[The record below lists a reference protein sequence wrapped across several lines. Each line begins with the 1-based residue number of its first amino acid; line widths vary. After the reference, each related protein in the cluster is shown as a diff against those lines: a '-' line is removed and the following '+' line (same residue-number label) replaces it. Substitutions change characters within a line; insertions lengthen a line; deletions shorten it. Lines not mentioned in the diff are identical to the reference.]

1 MSGYLQSITQEG
13 SQIKY
18 ENLPGEYI
26 WKPMRLDKYPGCR
39 SSLEAYLWINN
50 MISDNNLG
58 LNLCIMPIVCYIV
71 VILNN
76 EI

>member
-1 MSGYLQSITQEG
+1 
-13 SQIKY
+13 
-18 ENLPGEYI
+18 
-26 WKPMRLDKYPGCR
+26 MRLDKYPGCR

-58 LNLCIMPIVCYIV
+58 LNLCIMPIVCYVV